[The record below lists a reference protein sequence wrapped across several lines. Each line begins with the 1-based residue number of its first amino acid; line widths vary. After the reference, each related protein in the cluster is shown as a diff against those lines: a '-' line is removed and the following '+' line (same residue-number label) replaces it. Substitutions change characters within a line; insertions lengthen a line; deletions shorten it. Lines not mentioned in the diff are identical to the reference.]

1 MSQPVMRNS
10 STGSQT
16 GAASTGLQSPP
27 IRPHRMLHPS
37 SSYIHCLG
45 VAEGNVRILHWDDQ
59 VD

>member
-1 MSQPVMRNS
+1 MRNS